1 MWARD
6 LTGYRSTRWDPCLAV
21 GILAFVRLIRG
32 KCNGMPPQPSVF
44 RTNIQ
49 GQGWASA
56 ACAMA
61 DGSRPGCLLVV
72 WLWVCALRPDFAGGG
87 RGEGVPAPLCIASF
101 LPWLF
106 SSAAAVS
113 SSLLCDRAQCHEPR
127 GRCRRPSRP
136 ILSSVGR
143 RKRKVH
149 SRPGIK
155 NS

>member
-32 KCNGMPPQPSVF
+32 KCNGMAPQPSVF

-72 WLWVCALRPDFAGGG
+72 WLWVCALTLREGGEGGG
-87 RGEGVPAPLCIASF
+87 RTCASFHASF

-106 SSAAAVS
+106 SSAAAAS